1 MPTLPELL
9 LAVYSSER
17 RAIAALRRRG
27 LTEATVAVTYGP
39 NRSERRIMRFRQ
51 EAVGWRFL
59 PRSCRVED
67 YARP

>member
-1 MPTLPELL
+1 VPTLPETLL
-9 LAVYSSER
+9 GIYVSER
-17 RAIAALRRRG
+17 NAIRAILRRR